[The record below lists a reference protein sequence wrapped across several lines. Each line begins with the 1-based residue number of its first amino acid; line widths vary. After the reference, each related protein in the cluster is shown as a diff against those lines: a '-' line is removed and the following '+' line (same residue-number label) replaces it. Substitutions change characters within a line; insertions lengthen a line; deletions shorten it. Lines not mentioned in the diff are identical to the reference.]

1 MDPERAGFFWLAGQ
15 GGFGIMT
22 SSAAARAAA
31 GLIVRGSLPEDL
43 QALGLA
49 AEQLSAERLA
59 GHDR

>member
-22 SSAAARAAA
+22 SPAAARAAT
-31 GLIVRGSLPEDL
+31 GLIVKGALPEDL

-49 AEQLSAERLA
+49 AEQLSVGRLSGHER
-59 GHDR
+59 